1 MEALASFIAA
11 FDGVR
16 EGPGTLL
23 DNTLIFAHAETS
35 YAKVHAVDNIPVM
48 TIGSAAGRL
57 KTGLHI
63 AGHGDPISR
72 VGLTVMQAL
81 GLPLERWGTG
91 SLQTSKTITEILA

>member
-1 MEALASFIAA
+1 MAVLSALLVEIEFRRVRIIRDDQVFMKSSR
-11 FDGVR
+11 GVR
-16 EGPGTLL
+16 QRHSTPV
-23 DNTLIFAHAETS
+23 S
-35 YAKVHAVDNIPVM
+35 VM